1 MEIRLLG
8 ETQEEIEETERDNN
22 ELVFAGE
29 DGGNQDEFEER
40 DYMNRDNEGEE
51 VALLQLPFR
60 TVFIA
65 RIFSSFWK

>member
-8 ETQEEIEETERDNN
+8 ETQEEMEETERENN

-29 DGGNQDEFEER
+29 DGGNQDEFKEP

-51 VALLQLPFR
+51 VALLQLTFR

-65 RIFSSFWK
+65 RIFSSF